1 MEKFVMSVQVENLEK
16 NMVKLTITVEAADFE
31 KAVEK
36 AYQKSKGQIVIPGF
50 RKGKAPRKMIEKMYG
65 QGVFFEDAANE
76 CLPDAYEAAVKE
88 SGLTIVSE
96 PQIDAVQLEPGKDF
110 IFTATA
116 AKKPEVKIEGYKG
129 IEVPKTEIVVTDED
143 IDAEIESV
151 RKRNARQVSVDRA
164 AENGDTAVIDFEG
177 FVDDVP
183 FDGGKGE
190 NYSLKLGSG
199 SFIPGF
205 EDQLIGAKTG
215 EEFDVNVTFPENYQ
229 AKELQGADAV
239 FKIVLHDVKAEELPE
254 VDDDFASDV
263 SEYETLDEYK
273 ESLKKT
279 IAERKEKTA
288 KTAKEDKAVD
298 ILIEKAEMEIPDAM
312 IESQAKQMVNDFANQ
327 LQSQGLSISQYLQFT
342 GMTAESMLDTM
353 KPQAQKRIESRLVL
367 EAVADAEG
375 MTASDEEVDA
385 EIKTMAD
392 SYGMEV
398 ENIKNFLQ
406 DADLENMREDI
417 KVRKALDLVV
427 AEAVEVEMPEETAEA
442 DAE

>member
-1 MEKFVMSVQVENLEK
+1 MSVQVENLEK

-205 EDQLIGAKTG
+205 EEQVVGHKAG

-279 IAERKEKTA
+279 IAERKENTA
-288 KTAKEDKAVD
+288 KTAKEDKAVE

-327 LQSQGLSISQYLQFT
+327 LQSQGMSISQYLQFT

-406 DADLENMREDI
+406 DTDLENMREDI

>member
-1 MEKFVMSVQVENLEK
+1 MSVQVENLEK

-205 EDQLIGAKTG
+205 EEQVVGHKAG